1 MSLICYAKPNQT
13 YHEHLEAVYMAW
25 KETIEAK
32 RFLIKRLAKK
42 YKFSVSRFLQG
53 SLLTVVVHDVGKMT
67 EPFQAMMKAIREDKK
82 FDRRK
87 NYRHELASFV
97 FSAAA
102 WNALNRSEH
111 LSKVPIEALSV
122 VGHHKTLNTDLTSFE
137 REGNLGAP
145 HFIPAGL
152 KEALEIAQEF
162 FRREGWMFP
171 QLPDGLEDKN
181 PYSSLADLIGWDG
194 VFFKLLNQEE
204 SDRVRVLYIL
214 IKGILHYADWHG
226 SGKDKVCYRIET
238 SPQIL
243 EEKLKLRCQE
253 KEIVFEGWRPVQK
266 PVGIHSGHLVLIAPT
281 GSGKTEASLLWAI
294 RNLKEMGGAK
304 IIYLLPT
311 MVTANST
318 WQRFCEFFGKENVG
332 LTHSTANLLLEKNGE
347 ENEADIWENRR
358 DVLFSQAFI
367 RPITVGTV
375 GLLLTAGF
383 NAGRWVLKEI
393 NSANAVIILDEIHAY
408 DGWTLG
414 LIISSIRHFAGL
426 GARFLLISATLPSS
440 LLRLFKQEL
449 KAVDVIRDD
458 TLLSAKRSRYF
469 VDDRQV
475 EEAS

>member
-1 MSLICYAKPNQT
+1 MG
-13 YHEHLEAVYMAW
+13 W
-25 KETIEAK
+25 KI
-32 RFLIKRLAKK
+32 
-42 YKFSVSRFLQG
+42 
-53 SLLTVVVHDVGKMT
+53 
-67 EPFQAMMKAIREDKK
+67 
-82 FDRRK
+82 
-87 NYRHELASFV
+87 
-97 FSAAA
+97 
-102 WNALNRSEH
+102 
-111 LSKVPIEALSV
+111 
-122 VGHHKTLNTDLTSFE
+122 
-137 REGNLGAP
+137 
-145 HFIPAGL
+145 
-152 KEALEIAQEF
+152 
-162 FRREGWMFP
+162 
-171 QLPDGLEDKN
+171 
-181 PYSSLADLIGWDG
+181 G